1 MWWATILV
9 GSAVS
14 LWSQTSPPPADGA
27 RRALI
32 ITNTEYKKLPWVP
45 LDNSGGTALEEV
57 LRDAQFLVS
66 VRRDLS
72 AISMQEALEDFQS
85 RVRSGDVVLLY
96 YSGYVKQQEREGLN
110 YLLPVDYDPASQDPI
125 YYSASNLSNLLED
138 LAKSK
143 PKLSMMLL
151 DASWDPKLPGQAGLI
166 QPPTP
171 SGTWIFAS
179 AGADQVTTA
188 AQITSGKVGFFTSA
202 LVKTLPQ
209 HGLDLT
215 ELVTKVHA
223 DVKLASNGAQSPKS
237 WSSDLPK
244 FYFHEP
250 DPLPV
255 ITNNR
260 DRLEYVQI
268 PAGTFWMGCVPAS
281 EAQCSPNEKPRH
293 RVEITKSFW
302 LGRTEVT
309 NLAYNDRFAKP
320 NHLKPKTAKGLTNA
334 GKQGDLPVVFVSWEE
349 AQRYCQWAA
358 EGGRLP
364 TRRIRQADLLV
375 SQHW

>member
-1 MWWATILV
+1 MYRTNWRDPMRRSEVLMWWATILV

-96 YSGYVKQQEREGLN
+96 YSGSVKQQEREGLN

-179 AGADQVTTA
+179 TGADQVTTET
-188 AQITSGKVGFFTSA
+188 QITSGKMGFLTSA

-215 ELVTKVHA
+215 ELV
-223 DVKLASNGAQSPKS
+223 
-237 WSSDLPK
+237 
-244 FYFHEP
+244 
-250 DPLPV
+250 
-255 ITNNR
+255 
-260 DRLEYVQI
+260 
-268 PAGTFWMGCVPAS
+268 
-281 EAQCSPNEKPRH
+281 
-293 RVEITKSFW
+293 
-302 LGRTEVT
+302 
-309 NLAYNDRFAKP
+309 AK
-320 NHLKPKTAKGLTNA
+320 
-334 GKQGDLPVVFVSWEE
+334 
-349 AQRYCQWAA
+349 
-358 EGGRLP
+358 
-364 TRRIRQADLLV
+364 
-375 SQHW
+375 